1 MRDYESFA
9 QECREFLFDTHA
21 GARQYRIY
29 ESYIMRFAYG
39 VDASCYRYI
48 PKLVLKP
55 VNEAE
60 VVRIIGLSKTYNIP
74 LTFRGSGTSLSGQA
88 CGDSVLVVCMH
99 KWQNIKAS
107 ADSIWCDCGV
117 IGIEANNALKAF
129 GKKIGPDPAT
139 INNASIGGIFSN
151 NSSGMCC
158 GVKQNSYQTIK
169 SIRVILHD
177 GFILDTS
184 DADNVQ
190 EFVRTHAQMVEQILS
205 LREEIVSDEA
215 LRKEIERKFAIK
227 NTTGYALNALS
238 DFADIKDILNHIFI
252 GAEGTLGFVSRVEY
266 TPVKDYALKACA
278 LLFYENLGLAAGAI
292 EILSRNDD
300 KVSAAEIMDYACLKA
315 VSGIEGMPQEL
326 AKIAEGNC
334 CILIQ
339 IESDSKAELDSHIE
353 AVRGELERVPTLFGI
368 EFSFDEAT
376 QAKWWKVRKGLLP
389 ISAGTKRR
397 GSTVITEDI
406 CFEIPNFAKG
416 IEGIGRLFREYA
428 FDGIIFGHA
437 LSGNVHFII
446 TPLLSDTKERENFAA
461 FMDKMVELVLSLKG
475 STKAEHGTGRM
486 MAPFVEQE
494 WGEKAYGLNKRIKAI
509 FDERNLFNPDVIICE
524 DREIHIKNLKPA
536 HSIEDYLEACMEC
549 GFCEKVCPSK
559 NITLTPRQRIAVYRE
574 IKRLESL
581 THISAQEREELESL
595 RRDYAY
601 FGVATCATCS
611 MCATL
616 CPLEI
621 DTAKIATNTKNANA
635 SKLASTIAGVIARN
649 MDKASKVARFS
660 VGAANVGASLL
671 GSNVLK
677 SFSTSLNRALH
688 TPIVPKYMPTKNT
701 YALESKMLDS
711 IKSTM
716 SGGASDSNL
725 PQANCSEM
733 ISPSPVYKKGVSPSG
748 VDDALALNGVLDS
761 KNSPVCSR
769 SGGNEGLALID
780 DSKFATQTCI
790 KNNDKIL
797 YLTSCLNRVFA
808 PPRQAADKRPIQAV
822 FESLC
827 AKAGISV
834 LYPKNIA
841 KMCCGKAFKDF
852 TTKDP
857 SLNPLHHT
865 LQELLEASEN
875 GAIPIVCDHSACSGE
890 LVEQLKHLRGFEAL
904 RVVDMSVYVRD
915 EILPRVRIAPLS
927 ESVGVYA
934 VCSCKRHAWAESIYE
949 IAAHCTRG
957 EVVTHPQTY
966 CCGFAGN
973 KGFSTPEL
981 NTSALEGLAEHF
993 ATHKPKRM
1001 YATSSTCEI
1010 GLSESTNHAWQHIIY
1025 LLDEVA
1031 QSRESVQA
1039 HEGAQVYEGVR

>member
-1 MRDYESFA
+1 MRDYQSFA
-9 QECREFLFDTHA
+9 QQCREFLYDQEPTTQRH
-21 GARQYRIY
+21 YRIY
-29 ESYIMRFAYG
+29 DSYIMRFAYG
-39 VDASCYRYI
+39 IDASCYRYI

-55 VNEAE
+55 INEQE
-60 VVRIIGLSKTYNIP
+60 VQRIIKLSNTYNIP

-117 IGIEANNALKAF
+117 IGVEANNALKPF

-169 SIRVILHD
+169 SVRVILHD

-184 DADNVQ
+184 DSVNVQ
-190 EFVRTHAQMVEQILS
+190 TFIDTHSDMVEEILA
-205 LREEIVSDEA
+205 LREEILSDEK
-215 LRKEIERKFAIK
+215 LHKEIERKFAIK

-238 DFADIKDILNHIFI
+238 DFSDIRDILNHIFI

-266 TPVKDYALKACA
+266 MPVKDYALKACA
-278 LLFYENLGLAAGAI
+278 LLFYENLAHAAQAI

-315 VSGIEGMPQEL
+315 VRGMEGMPKEL
-326 AKIAEGNC
+326 AHITEGNC

-339 IESDSKAELDSHIE
+339 LESDDKALLDSHLDSIKSQ
-353 AVRGELERVPTLFGI
+353 LESVPTLFGI
-368 EFSFDEAT
+368 HFSFDAAT
-376 QAKWWKVRKGLLP
+376 QAQWWKVRKGLLP
-389 ISAGTKRR
+389 ISASTKRP

-406 CFEIPNFAKG
+406 CFEIPYFAKG
-416 IEGIGRLFREYA
+416 IEGIERLFKEYA
-428 FDGIIFGHA
+428 FEGIIFGHA

-446 TPLLSDTKERENFAA
+446 TPLLNDPKERENFAA
-461 FMDKMVELVLSLKG
+461 FMDKMVELVLKLKG

-494 WGEKAYGLNKRIKAI
+494 WGQKAYALNQRIKYI
-509 FDERNLFNPDVIICE
+509 FDSKNIFNPDVIICK
-524 DREIHIKNLKPA
+524 DKEIHIKNLKPA
-536 HSIEDYLEACMEC
+536 HSIDEYIESCMEC

-581 THISAQEREELESL
+581 THKSPQEQEELVAL

-611 MCATL
+611 MCSTL

-621 DTAKIATNTKNANA
+621 DTAKIAVQTKNANA
-635 SKLASTIAGVIARN
+635 SKIATAIARSIARN
-649 MDKASKVARFS
+649 MDKATKIAKIGVS
-660 VGAANVGASLL
+660 AANMGAWVL
-671 GSNVLK
+671 GTNVLK
-677 SFSTSLNRALH
+677 NLTASLNKLLH

-701 YALESKMLDS
+701 YTLQSTHTQS
-711 IKSTM
+711 HTKSV
-716 SGGASDSNL
+716 
-725 PQANCSEM
+725 
-733 ISPSPVYKKGVSPSG
+733 I
-748 VDDALALNGVLDS
+748 
-761 KNSPVCSR
+761 
-769 SGGNEGLALID
+769 
-780 DSKFATQTCI
+780 
-790 KNNDKIL
+790 

-808 PPRQAADKRPIQAV
+808 PPRQAADTRPLQAV
-822 FESLC
+822 FENLC
-827 AKAGISV
+827 AKAGIGV
-834 LYPKNIA
+834 IYPKNID

-857 SLNPLHHT
+857 SLNPLLHT
-865 LQELLEASEN
+865 LQELIEVSDN
-875 GAIPIVCDHSACSGE
+875 GNIPIVCDHSACSGE
-890 LVEQLKHLRGFEAL
+890 LIDQLKHLQGFEML
-904 RVVDMSVYVRD
+904 KVYDMSVYVYD
-915 EILPRVRIAPLS
+915 EILPYLHITPIS

-934 VCSCKRHAWAESIYE
+934 VCSCKKHAWADRIYD
-949 IAAHCTRG
+949 IAARCTHG
-957 EVVTHPQTY
+957 EIITHAQTY

-981 NTSALEGLAEHF
+981 NVSALQGLQEHF
-993 ATHKPKRM
+993 AKTAPKRM

-1010 GLSESTNHAWQHIIY
+1010 GLSDCTNHAWQHIVY

-1031 QSRESVQA
+1031 QSRKDR
-1039 HEGAQVYEGVR
+1039 H

>member
-1 MRDYESFA
+1 MQNYEMFA
-9 QECREFLFDTHA
+9 QECKEFLFDQNGT
-21 GARQYRIY
+21 RRDYRIY
-29 ESYIMRFAYG
+29 DSYIMRFAYG

-55 VNEAE
+55 INEEE
-60 VVRIIGLSKTYNIP
+60 VQRIIMLSNAYNIP

-88 CGDSVLVVCMH
+88 CSDSVLVVCMH

-117 IGIEANNALKAF
+117 IGVDANNALKPF

-184 DADNVQ
+184 DSKNVQ
-190 EFVRTHAQMVEQILS
+190 EFINTHTDMVKEIL
-205 LREEIVSDEA
+205 A
-215 LRKEIERKFAIK
+215 LRQEILDDKALHKEIHRKFAIK
-227 NTTGYALNALS
+227 NTTGYALNSLS
-238 DFADIKDILNHIFI
+238 DFEDIKDILNHIFI

-278 LLFYENLGLAAGAI
+278 LLFYENLSLAAQAI
-292 EILSRNDD
+292 EILARNDD

-315 VSGIEGMPQEL
+315 VSALDGMPEELTKITQE
-326 AKIAEGNC
+326 NC

-339 IESDSKAELDSHIE
+339 IESDSKEILDSHLSHIK
-353 AVRGELERVPTLFGI
+353 AELECVPTLFGI
-368 EFSFDEAT
+368 HFSFDEAT
-376 QAKWWKVRKGLLP
+376 QAKWWKIRKGLLP

-416 IEGIGRLFREYA
+416 IRGIQKLFTEYE
-428 FDGIIFGHA
+428 FEGIIFGHA

-446 TPLLSDTKERENFAA
+446 TPLLNDEKERNNFAL
-461 FMDKMVELVLSLKG
+461 FMDKMVELVVALKG

-494 WGEKAYGLNKRIKAI
+494 WGEKAYALNKRIKHI
-509 FDERNLFNPDVIICE
+509 FDAKNLFNPDVLICE
-524 DREIHIKNLKPA
+524 DKEIHIKNLKPA
-536 HSIEDYLEACMEC
+536 HSIDDYIESCMEC

-574 IKRLESL
+574 IRRLESL
-581 THISAQEREELESL
+581 DHKSTQEQEELELL
-595 RRDYAY
+595 RKDYAY

-611 MCATL
+611 MCASI

-621 DTAKIATNTKNANA
+621 DSAKIAINTKNANA
-635 SKLASTIAGVIARN
+635 SKGASAIARIIANN
-649 MDKASKVARFS
+649 MDKTTQIAKIGVS
-660 VGAANVGASLL
+660 AANVGATLL
-671 GSNVLK
+671 GNNVLK
-677 SFSTSLNRALH
+677 KLTFWLNKILH

-701 YALESKMLDS
+701 YTLQSKIIES
-711 IKSTM
+711 
-716 SGGASDSNL
+716 
-725 PQANCSEM
+725 
-733 ISPSPVYKKGVSPSG
+733 
-748 VDDALALNGVLDS
+748 
-761 KNSPVCSR
+761 
-769 SGGNEGLALID
+769 NEKTPNAPTPN
-780 DSKFATQTCI
+780 ATSVI
-790 KNNDKIL
+790 

-808 PPRQAADKRPIQAV
+808 PPIQAKDKRPIQAV

-827 AKAGISV
+827 KKAGISV
-834 LYPKNIA
+834 IYPKNIA

-857 SLNPLHHT
+857 SLNPIHHT
-865 LQELLEASEN
+865 LKELLEISDN
-875 GAIPIVCDHSACSGE
+875 GNIPIVCDHSACSGE
-890 LVEQLKHLRGFEAL
+890 LIEQLKQLHDFTKLQ
-904 RVVDMSVYVRD
+904 VYDMSVYAHDVL
-915 EILPRVRIAPLS
+915 LPHLHITPLN
-927 ESVGVYA
+927 ESVGIYA
-934 VCSCKRHAWAESIYE
+934 VCSCKKHAWAQSIE
-949 IAAHCTRG
+949 HIAAACTTN
-957 EVVTHPQTY
+957 EVITHAQTY

-973 KGFSTPEL
+973 KGFSTPQL
-981 NTSALEGLAEHF
+981 NASALQGLQEHF
-993 ATHKPKRM
+993 KKTSPTRM
-1001 YATSSTCEI
+1001 YASSSTCEI
-1010 GLSESTNHAWQHIIY
+1010 GLSDSTNHAWQHIIY
-1025 LLDEVA
+1025 LLDEVC
-1031 QSRESVQA
+1031 QSKEALS
-1039 HEGAQVYEGVR
+1039 

>member
-9 QECREFLFDTHA
+9 LACREFLFDEDRS
-21 GARQYRIY
+21 ARRYRIY
-29 ESYIMRFAYG
+29 DSYIMRFAYG
-39 VDASCYRYI
+39 IDASCYRYI

-55 VNEAE
+55 ISEEE
-60 VVRIIGLSKTYNIP
+60 VVRIIRLSKTYNIP

-99 KWQNIKAS
+99 RWQNIKAS

-117 IGIEANNALKAF
+117 IGVEANNALKPF

-169 SIRVILHD
+169 SVRVILHD
-177 GFILDTS
+177 GYVLDTS
-184 DADNVQ
+184 DEANVQ
-190 EFVRTHAQMVEQILS
+190 EFVRTHTQMVEEILS
-205 LREEIVSDEA
+205 LREEILSDVA
-215 LRKEIERKFAIK
+215 LHKEIERKFAIK

-266 TPVKDYALKACA
+266 MPVKDYAIKACA
-278 LLFYENLGLAAGAI
+278 LLFYENLSLAARAI

-300 KVSAAEIMDYACLKA
+300 KVSAAEIMDYACLRA
-315 VSGIEGMPQEL
+315 VRGMEGMPQEL
-326 AKIAEGNC
+326 GKIKEGNC

-339 IESDSKAELDSHIE
+339 LESDSKQELDSHLE
-353 AVRGELERVPTLFGI
+353 AVRTELESVPTLFGI
-368 EFSFDEAT
+368 DFSFDEAI
-376 QAKWWKVRKGLLP
+376 QAKWWKIRKGLLP

-416 IEGIGRLFREYA
+416 IEGIERLFREYE
-428 FDGIIFGHA
+428 FEGIIFGHA

-446 TPLLSDTKERENFAA
+446 TPLLGDVKERENFAK
-461 FMDKMVELVLSLKG
+461 FMDKMVELVIALKG

-494 WGEKAYGLNKRIKAI
+494 WGAKAYALNKRIKNI

-524 DREIHIKNLKPA
+524 DKEIHIKNLKPA
-536 HSIEDYLEACMEC
+536 HSIEEYIESCMEC

-559 NITLTPRQRIAVYRE
+559 NITLTPRQRIAVHRE
-574 IKRLESL
+574 IKRLERLAHKS
-581 THISAQEREELESL
+581 TQESEELESL

-601 FGVATCATCS
+601 YGVATCATCS
-611 MCATL
+611 MCATI

-621 DTAKIATNTKNANA
+621 DTAKIAICAKNANA
-635 SKLASTIAGVIARN
+635 SKGASAIAGVIARN
-649 MDKASKVARFS
+649 MDKAVAIAKLGVS
-660 VGAANVGASLL
+660 AANIGASLL

-677 SFSTSLNRALH
+677 RFSTSLNTLLR

-701 YALESKMLDS
+701 YALESK
-711 IKSTM
+711 
-716 SGGASDSNL
+716 
-725 PQANCSEM
+725 
-733 ISPSPVYKKGVSPSG
+733 
-748 VDDALALNGVLDS
+748 VLDS
-761 KNSPVCSR
+761 SNSV
-769 SGGNEGLALID
+769 
-780 DSKFATQTCI
+780 
-790 KNNDKIL
+790 L

-827 AKAGISV
+827 SKAGISV
-834 LYPKNIA
+834 VYPSNID

-857 SLNPLHHT
+857 SLNPLNHT
-865 LQELLEASEN
+865 LQELLKTSEN
-875 GAIPIVCDHSACSGE
+875 GKIPIVCDHSACSGE
-890 LVEQLKHLRGFEAL
+890 LVEQLKSLQGFEAL
-904 RVVDMSVYVRD
+904 RIYDMSMYVRD
-915 EILPRVRIAPLS
+915 EILPRLHITPIS

-934 VCSCKRHAWAESIYE
+934 VCSCKKHAWADSIYE
-949 IAAHCTRG
+949 IAARCTSG
-957 EVVTHPQTY
+957 EVLMHSQTY

-981 NTSALEGLAEHF
+981 NVSALHGLQEHF
-993 ATHKPKRM
+993 ATQDSNTMGKGIKRM

-1010 GLSESTNHAWQHIIY
+1010 GLSDSTNRAWQHIIY
-1025 LLDEVA
+1025 LLDEV
-1031 QSRESVQA
+1031 SC
-1039 HEGAQVYEGVR
+1039 EGTR

>member
-9 QECREFLFDTHA
+9 QECREFLFDTQA

-29 ESYIMRFAYG
+29 DSYIMRFAYG

-60 VVRIIGLSKTYNIP
+60 VVRIIKFSKTYNIP

-99 KWQNIKAS
+99 KWQNIRAS

-117 IGIEANNALKAF
+117 IGVEANNALKPF

-169 SIRVILHD
+169 SVRVILHD

-184 DADNVQ
+184 DSANVQ
-190 EFVRTHAQMVEQILS
+190 EFCNTHSDMVKEILA
-205 LREEIVSDEA
+205 LREEIVSDDA
-215 LRKEIERKFAIK
+215 LRKEIARKFAIK
-227 NTTGYALNALS
+227 NTTGYGLNALS

-278 LLFYENLGLAAGAI
+278 LMFYENLSLAAGAI

-315 VSGIEGMPQEL
+315 VSGMEGMPQEL
-326 AKIAEGNC
+326 TKIAEGNC

-339 IESDSKAELDSHIE
+339 LESDSKQELDSHIE
-353 AVRGELERVPTLFGI
+353 AVRGELESVPTLFGI
-368 EFSFDEAT
+368 HFSFDEAT

-389 ISAGTKRR
+389 ISASTKRR

-416 IEGIGRLFREYA
+416 IEGIGRLFKEYA
-428 FDGIIFGHA
+428 FEGIIFGHA

-461 FMDKMVELVLSLKG
+461 FMDKMVELVVALKG

-486 MAPFVEQE
+486 MAPFLEQE
-494 WGEKAYGLNKRIKAI
+494 WGAKAYALNKRIKHI
-509 FDERNLFNPDVIICE
+509 FDAQNLFNPDVIICE
-524 DREIHIKNLKPA
+524 DKEIHIKNLKPA

-581 THISAQEREELESL
+581 THKSAQEREELEVL

-621 DTAKIATNTKNANA
+621 DTAKIAIKTKNANA
-635 SKLASTIAGVIARN
+635 SKGASAIARVIARN
-649 MDKASKVARFS
+649 MDKATKVAKIGVS
-660 VGAANVGASLL
+660 AANVGASLL

-677 SFSTSLNRALH
+677 SLSTSLNRAFH
-688 TPIVPKYMPTKNT
+688 TPIVPKFMPTKNT
-701 YALESKMLDS
+701 YDLESK
-711 IKSTM
+711 
-716 SGGASDSNL
+716 
-725 PQANCSEM
+725 
-733 ISPSPVYKKGVSPSG
+733 
-748 VDDALALNGVLDS
+748 VLDS
-761 KNSPVCSR
+761 QNAMYERV
-769 SGGNEGLALID
+769 SGASGDLLATSDTQFSQSENCNE
-780 DSKFATQTCI
+780 
-790 KNNDKIL
+790 NNRIL

-808 PPRQAADKRPIQAV
+808 PPRQAADKRPLQAV

-827 AKAGISV
+827 SKAGISV
-834 LYPKNIA
+834 IYPKNIA

-857 SLNPLHHT
+857 SLNPLHYT
-865 LQELLEASEN
+865 LKELLEVSEN
-875 GAIPIVCDHSACSGE
+875 GKIPIVCDHSACSGE
-890 LVEQLKHLRGFEAL
+890 LVEQLKHLSGFEML
-904 RVVDMSVYVRD
+904 KVYDMSVYVRD
-915 EILPRVRIAPLS
+915 NILPHLHITPLS

-934 VCSCKRHAWAESIYE
+934 VCSCKKHAWADSIYE
-949 IAAHCTRG
+949 IATHCTRG
-957 EVVTHPQTY
+957 EVITHSQTY

-981 NTSALEGLAEHF
+981 NISALQGLQEYF
-993 ATHKPKRM
+993 AKNTPKRM

-1010 GLSESTNHAWQHIIY
+1010 GLSDSTNHAWQHIIY
-1025 LLDEVA
+1025 LLDEV
-1031 QSRESVQA
+1031 SC
-1039 HEGAQVYEGVR
+1039 EGVR